1 MARKVI
7 DFNTKGLLRF
17 EKSLNKLERKF
28 PNASRAIRIEW
39 AGESQKIAQN
49 VFVPVI
55 SGDLRSTIRVIVTPT
70 TIKLVAGGIRGKGR
84 KGAFVDYAVYV
95 NDGTTRIRPS
105 FFMEKSVLS
114 AASKVDS
121 FSRRTLKSW
130 IRNIRS

>member
-7 DFNTKGLLRF
+7 DFNTEELLGLQ
-17 EKSLNKLERKF
+17 KSLNVLETKF

-55 SGDLRSTIRVIVTPT
+55 TGDLRSTIRVIVTPT
-70 TIKLVAGGIRGKGR
+70 SIKLVAGGIRGKGK
-84 KGAFVDYAVYV
+84 KGAFVDYAEYV

-114 AASKVDS
+114 AASIIDS
-121 FSRRTLKSW
+121 FSRSTLNSW
-130 IRNIRS
+130 TRNIQ